1 MYTGKLLPKCIDLDW
16 TGGFGFST
24 QVSVMSSGA
33 EQRNQEWQGNR
44 SEYSISY
51 SARNQ
56 EHWST
61 VRAFIGLHAGRMHTF
76 RVYDPADHIVLAHE
90 GVILTIGTV
99 KQMAKRISFDDLAFD
114 VIVTKP
120 GAAVLTGGGT
130 FDPDTGLIL
139 TGTPTGWSSPE
150 YYKHCRFDTD
160 RIQLAGISKKRD
172 GSFLAGYQSIPIVE
186 VVNETEET
194 S

>member
-44 SEYSISY
+44 SEYSIAY

-56 EHWST
+56 EHWSE

-76 RVYDPADHIVLAHE
+76 RVYDPADHVVLASE
-90 GVILTIGTV
+90 GVILNLDGV
-99 KQMAKRISFDDLAFD
+99 LQMAKRISFEDLAFD

-130 FDPDTGLIL
+130 FDPDTGIIL
-139 TGTPTGWSSPE
+139 TGSPTKWSSPE

-160 RIQLAGISKKRD
+160 RIQLQGISKKKD
-172 GSFLAGYQSIPIVE
+172 GTFLAGYHSIPIVE
-186 VVNETEET
+186 VVYEMEET